1 MNNKRIIYTLLCSTL
16 IFGVA
21 TGCEKNKNENV
32 IDKLSVS
39 QDSNNSAEVPD
50 SVKEKLAEAHDIIS
64 INPSNSKPTDEEV
77 LSSIYIN
84 GNQLSM
90 PFTLNDLG
98 DAFQLV
104 DNEEH
109 SIMYDENKHQLKA
122 TITYYGKAV
131 GTVRI
136 DECNDV
142 SNASDCPVES
152 IVFTKDFDTTAVFPC
167 SINGVSID
175 DNAERMLE
183 NLSFAEVLS
192 KDSSDGSK
200 FYSVSYDENNFK
212 IYCSCMGDSVN
223 IVSFNRHK

>member
-16 IFGVA
+16 IFGAV

-32 IDKLSVS
+32 TDKPSVS

-64 INPSNSKPTDEEV
+64 IDPSNSKPTDEEV

-98 DAFQLV
+98 DAFQLT

-109 SIMYDENKHQLKA
+109 PMWYEENKHELKA
-122 TITYYGKAV
+122 NITYYGKIV

-142 SNASDCPVES
+142 SNASECPVGS
-152 IVFTKDFDTTAVFPC
+152 IVFIKDYDTTAVFPC

-183 NLSFAEVLS
+183 NLSFGKILDR
-192 KDSSDGSK
+192 DSVDGSK

-212 IYCSCMGDSVN
+212 IYCSCTGDSVDM
-223 IVSFNRHK
+223 ISFNRHK